1 MQAAASRN
9 DFPSENQRRQNN
21 ELRYKSE
28 GCKTP
33 APRVRFRSFGD
44 SSLDHEV
51 LCWVERPVLRGR
63 VSHALN
69 CEVYKRFLKDG
80 IEIPFPQ
87 RDVHIRPAPVP
98 PGAPE

>member
-1 MQAAASRN
+1 
-9 DFPSENQRRQNN
+9 
-21 ELRYKSE
+21 
-28 GCKTP
+28 
-33 APRVRFRSFGD
+33 VRFRSFGD